1 MAQKG
6 GEDMKQMIVDIVYL
20 SDEYMKQ
27 YDLYNR
33 YRIKAYVYA
42 TDSIISYGVN
52 EKDIQ
57 DYQIGKIINNSLI

>member
-1 MAQKG
+1 MTLKG
-6 GEDMKQMIVDIVYL
+6 GENMKQMIVDIIYL
-20 SDEYMKQ
+20 SDEYMTQ

-57 DYQIGKIINNSLI
+57 DYQIGKIIRNSLV

>member
-1 MAQKG
+1 
-6 GEDMKQMIVDIVYL
+6 MKQMIVDIIYL
-20 SDEYMKQ
+20 SDEYMKE
-27 YDLYNR
+27 YSLINR

-57 DYQIGKIINNSLI
+57 DYQIGKVIMNSLV

>member
-1 MAQKG
+1 
-6 GEDMKQMIVDIVYL
+6 MKQMIVDIIYL
-20 SDEYMKQ
+20 SDEYMTQ

-33 YRIKAYVYA
+33 YRIKAYVYD

-57 DYQIGKIINNSLI
+57 DYQIGKIIRNSLV

>member
-1 MAQKG
+1 
-6 GEDMKQMIVDIVYL
+6 MKQMIVDIIYL
-20 SDEYMKQ
+20 SDEYMKE

-42 TDSIISYGVN
+42 TDNIISYGVN

-57 DYQIGKIINNSLI
+57 DYQIGKIINNSLV

>member
-1 MAQKG
+1 
-6 GEDMKQMIVDIVYL
+6 MKQMIVDIIYL
-20 SDEYMKQ
+20 SDEYMTQ

-57 DYQIGKIINNSLI
+57 DYQIVK

>member
-1 MAQKG
+1 
-6 GEDMKQMIVDIVYL
+6 MKQMIVDIIYL
-20 SDEYMKQ
+20 SDEYMKE

-33 YRIKAYVYA
+33 YRIKAYVYV
-42 TDSIISYGVN
+42 TDNIISYGVN